1 MEKVLAIF
9 AYLANLILPD
19 SWAYIFARLVSTKDE
34 LPQGDNRKTLI
45 IPVAHGTT
53 GAGLTNGSVA
63 TAWRVY
69 ELQSQFPASA
79 VVFGSFRGGKTEL
92 EKRLKMEIMNGIDV
106 RYYGTAMSTIDE
118 PVGVLGV
125 IGDEKFDRVIFVTD
139 EAHSYRGGKIIF
151 KTFFPDT
158 PLYVAVIPL
167 QAAVDPGSLM
177 ENYWNPWKALIF
189 QVAPTPL
196 YWWWARM
203 GPEYLATKAHF
214 HQPIA
219 TDRGGE

>member
-1 MEKVLAIF
+1 M
-9 AYLANLILPD
+9 ANLLLPD
-19 SWAYIFARLVSTKDE
+19 SWAYRLAEMVSTNDE
-34 LPQGDNRKTLI
+34 LPLGGDNRKTLI
-45 IPVAHGTT
+45 VPVAHGTT
-53 GAGLTNGSVA
+53 EVGLTSGSVA

-69 ELQSQFPASA
+69 QLLRQFPKST
-79 VVFGSFRGGKTEL
+79 VVFGGFRGGKPEL
-92 EKRLKMEIMNGIDV
+92 ERKLKIEIMRGTDV

-118 PVGVLGV
+118 PVGVLEV

-139 EAHSYRGGKIIF
+139 EAHSYRGGRIIF
-151 KTFFPDT
+151 KTFFPHT
-158 PLYVAVIPL
+158 PLYVAVVPL
-167 QAAVDPGSLM
+167 KAAVDPRSLM

-196 YWWWARM
+196 YWWWARK

-219 TDRGGE
+219 DRGGE